1 MHSLD
6 GIFSVSGGVKMSQ
19 SINFDIACGVYFI
32 KYESRNLMKTLMS
45 SVGGLSKGLLDA
57 IAVLFGN
64 ITKWTGFLF

>member
-1 MHSLD
+1 
-6 GIFSVSGGVKMSQ
+6 MSQ

-32 KYESRNLMKTLMS
+32 KYESRNLMKTLMN

-64 ITKWTGFLF
+64 ITKQTGFCFETDTGL

>member
-1 MHSLD
+1 
-6 GIFSVSGGVKMSQ
+6 MSQ

>member
-1 MHSLD
+1 
-6 GIFSVSGGVKMSQ
+6 MSQ

-32 KYESRNLMKTLMS
+32 KYESRNLMKTLMN

-64 ITKWTGFLF
+64 ITKWIGFCFETDTDL